1 MRYMLQVRFGDALN
15 AQNALPP
22 HEREAIFDAYRA
34 VARTPGV
41 LDGNQLEP
49 PETAQTVRV
58 LDDGPPAIT
67 QGPPHNAG
75 PIDGYYIVEA
85 DDVSSALSVAARIPA
100 ARLGGTVEVR
110 GLRNAQ

>member
-1 MRYMLQVRFGDALN
+1 MPTAPWPAPPGCSTATSSNRRRPRRRYACSTM
-15 AQNALPP
+15 
-22 HEREAIFDAYRA
+22 
-34 VARTPGV
+34 AR
-41 LDGNQLEP
+41 
-49 PETAQTVRV
+49 
-58 LDDGPPAIT
+58 PAIT